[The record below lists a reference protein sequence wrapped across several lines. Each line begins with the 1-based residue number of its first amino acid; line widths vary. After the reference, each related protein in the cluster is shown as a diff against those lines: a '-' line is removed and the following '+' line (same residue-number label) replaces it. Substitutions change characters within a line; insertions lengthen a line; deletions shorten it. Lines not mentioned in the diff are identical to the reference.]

1 MDKAS
6 FTAAVAG
13 YQNMVFRT
21 ALHSLGCR
29 SDADDAVQEVFLR
42 LYQHGK
48 GFENGEHLRRWLL
61 RVTVNYCRDVLK
73 SPWRK
78 RRVSLDELPDIP
90 VFDQPEQ
97 AALYREVMAL
107 PEKYRTVL
115 NLFYYEELTARGL
128 IAQVA
133 GTAAEAIEELAERKQ
148 DAAAAVTME
157 QVAAAIESA
166 VTAAMEE
173 AY

>member
-6 FTAAVAG
+6 FTAAVAE

-97 AALYREVMAL
+97 
-107 PEKYRTVL
+107 
-115 NLFYYEELTARGL
+115 GL
-128 IAQVA
+128 IAQPSQPGPEGRVA
-133 GTAAEAIEELAERKQ
+133 VELPEGLKQ
-148 DAAAAVTME
+148 ALSGAVL
-157 QVAAAIESA
+157 IP
-166 VTAAMEE
+166 
-173 AY
+173 